1 MVLEQKNV
9 ENWMYMHLCKNK
21 KIEKR
26 KWDVK
31 IEELISHFSLHVAKG
46 EMKYYSAV
54 RGLEEYILANIS
66 IFNGTYEDWKR
77 RRKANQRAERS
88 RRARKDRSKEIQI
101 KQYIMDAVDYYSK
114 VREKYDKELEIKEES
129 RKKSLDE
136 TRKYMGH

>member
-1 MVLEQKNV
+1 
-9 ENWMYMHLCKNK
+9 MYMHLCKNK
-21 KIEKR
+21 KIEKI

-54 RGLEEYILANIS
+54 RGLEEYILANIG
-66 IFNGTYEDWKR
+66 IFDGTYEDWKR
-77 RRKANQRAERS
+77 RRKTNQRAERS
-88 RRARKDRSKEIQI
+88 RKARKDRSKEIQI

-114 VREKYDKELEIKEES
+114 VREKYDKELELKEEN

>member
-1 MVLEQKNV
+1 MSPKPYVLNSSIQINIV
-9 ENWMYMHLCKNK
+9 IK
-21 KIEKR
+21 KFRIRNEAFH
-26 KWDVK
+26 K
-31 IEELISHFSLHVAKG
+31 IGELISHFSKHVANG

-77 RRKANQRAERS
+77 RRKANQKAERTS
-88 RRARKDRSKEIQI
+88 KARQNRPKETQI
-101 KQYIMDAVDYYSK
+101 KQYIMDAIDYYSK
-114 VREKYDKELEIKEES
+114 VREKYDKEQEVKEEN

>member
-21 KIEKR
+21 KIEKI

-46 EMKYYSAV
+46 EMKYYSAI
-54 RGLEEYILANIS
+54 RGLKEYILINIDT
-66 IFNGTYEDWKR
+66 FDGTYEDWKR
-77 RRKANQRAERS
+77 RKKANQRAERS
-88 RRARKDRSKEIQI
+88 RKTRQNRPNGIQI

-114 VREKYDKELEIKEES
+114 VREKYDKELEIKEEN

-136 TRKYMGH
+136 TRKYMDH